1 MEAISKIELNDD
13 KKWRV
18 ISDYEYI
25 NKYLK
30 HEKFEIVSDLDKADI
45 VWLIAE
51 TQLGKYCP
59 NSFWRY

>member
-30 HEKFEIVSDLDKADI
+30 HERFEIVSELDKADI
-45 VWLIAE
+45 VWLIAAAE
-51 TQLGKYCP
+51 
-59 NSFWRY
+59 